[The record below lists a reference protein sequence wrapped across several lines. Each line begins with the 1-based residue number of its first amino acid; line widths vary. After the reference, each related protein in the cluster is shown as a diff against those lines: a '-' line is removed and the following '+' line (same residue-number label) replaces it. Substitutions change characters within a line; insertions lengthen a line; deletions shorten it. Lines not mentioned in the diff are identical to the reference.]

1 MTRSILIDQKVSIQ
15 NLMLL
20 VRRQVECGA
29 DLHLDSR
36 AIQAGDVFIACPGI
50 ASDGKAYIH
59 QAIERGAAA
68 VLIHADA
75 SENWAPMDL
84 AVPSF
89 AVPALNSQ
97 LGALAD
103 AWYEQPSAHMRIVAI
118 TGTNG
123 KTSCA
128 QWLADALL
136 GNGQRAGVIGTL
148 GVRFPDGS
156 VQSGVLTTPDVV
168 SMHRNLA
175 ALYRAQTEVV
185 AIEASSIGIDQGRLD
200 QVRLLVAA
208 FTNLSRDHLDYHES
222 MQTYESAKARLFAW
236 PALQHRIVN
245 TDDQAG
251 LRLAQTYG
259 SAVSTYGVEPT
270 SAQASFVASTLRLE
284 SSGIAFTL
292 QHQKRSISV
301 HTHVL
306 GKHNVSNLL
315 CVAAVL
321 AALGWPLERIA
332 LALTVLEPV
341 EGRLQKI
348 HPCFSES
355 SLPTIVVD
363 YAHTPDA
370 LERALQS
377 LRELAQAQSGKLWC
391 VFGCGGNRDAGKRP
405 LMGAIVQKLA
415 DHGIVTSDNP
425 RQESPQ
431 GIIAEI
437 VAGLHGAMTHVT
449 IQADRAQAILQ
460 AVLQAGPHDVV
471 LVAGKGHETYQE
483 INGERIAF
491 DDRQWAQVAML
502 LKGGKKIQTDS
513 RKIEAG
519 SVFLALR
526 GENFDGHDYLAQV
539 GQAGVIAAIVDQ
551 VNPAVSLPQVVLG
564 DTRQA
569 LLQLGQA
576 WRAQFQIP
584 VIAVTGSNGKTTTKE
599 MIASILSAWRGES
612 HRLATAGNLNNELGV
627 PLTLLRLSETH
638 RCAVIELGMNHPGEI
653 AVLAQTAQPTVAL
666 VNNAQRE
673 HQEFMVSVEAVA
685 RENGQVFASLAES
698 GVSVYPADDVFAT
711 LWEKMSSGHT
721 LMRFGLLPDAEVHA
735 SAVVSDVLGTSFV
748 MHTPAGECEIN
759 LPVPGTHNLRN
770 ALAAAACALAAGAP
784 LAAVQ
789 SGLSSFHA
797 VSGRMQPH
805 RLPNDVVM
813 IDDTYNANPDSV
825 RAAIEVLANLAGP
838 RVLALGDMGEV
849 GDNGPAMHREVGAYA
864 RQCGIDHLLTLGDAT
879 KDSAAAFGA
888 GALACASTEALSEA
902 LAAID
907 AKSILIKGSRFMRME
922 RVVQD
927 CLKRSGVVS
936 KDLVNHA
943 V

>member
-1 MTRSILIDQKVSIQ
+1 MIRSILIDQKVSTQ
-15 NLMLL
+15 NLVSLL
-20 VRRQVECGA
+20 RRQVECGA
-29 DLHLDSR
+29 DLQLDSR

-68 VLIHADA
+68 VLIHADT
-75 SENWAPMDL
+75 SENWSAMDL

-97 LGALAD
+97 LGGFAD
-103 AWYEQPSAHMRIVAI
+103 LWYEQPSAKMQVVAF

-128 QWLADALL
+128 QWLVDALL
-136 GNGQRAGVIGTL
+136 GNGQPAGAIGTL

-156 VQSGVLTTPDVV
+156 VQSGSLTTPDVV
-168 SMHRNLA
+168 SVHRNLA
-175 ALYRAQTEVV
+175 ALYRAHAQVV
-185 AIEASSIGIDQGRLD
+185 AIEASSIGLEQGRLD
-200 QVRLLVAA
+200 HVRLVAAA
-208 FTNLSRDHLDYHES
+208 FTNLSRDHLDYHQN
-222 MQTYESAKARLFAW
+222 MQAYEASKARLFAW

-245 TDDQAG
+245 TDDAAG
-251 LRLAQTYG
+251 LRLAQSYG
-259 SAVSTYGVEPT
+259 LSVSTYSVESTPT
-270 SAQASFVASTLRLE
+270 QASFVASGIHLE
-284 SSGIAFTL
+284 SSGIAFLL
-292 QHQKRSISV
+292 QHHQQSMPVR
-301 HTHVL
+301 THLL

-315 CVAAVL
+315 CVGAVL
-321 AALGWPLERIA
+321 AALDWPMERVASA
-332 LALTVLEPV
+332 LAGLEPV
-341 EGRLQKI
+341 EGRLQTI
-348 HPCFSES
+348 RPC
-355 SLPTIVVD
+355 LPGQHLATVVVD

-370 LERALQS
+370 LERALQA
-377 LRELAQAQSGKLWC
+377 LRPLAQAQSGKLWC

-405 LMGAIVQKLA
+405 LMGAIAQRLA
-415 DHGIVTSDNP
+415 DRSIITSDNP

-431 GIIAEI
+431 AIVAEI
-437 VAGLHGAMTHVT
+437 VTGLDGAMSHVT
-449 IQADRAQAILQ
+449 IQLDRAQAILQ

-483 INGERIAF
+483 IKGERMAF
-491 DDRQWAQVAML
+491 DDRQWAQAAML
-502 LKGGKKIQTDS
+502 LKSGKKIQTDS
-513 RKIEAG
+513 RKIEAD

-539 GQAGVIAAIVDQ
+539 GQAGAIAAIVDQ
-551 VNPAVSLPQVVLG
+551 VNPAVALHQVMLG

-576 WRAQFQIP
+576 WRSQFQIP

-599 MIASILSAWRGES
+599 MIASILCAWRGET

-627 PLTLLRLSETH
+627 PLTLLRLSDTH
-638 RCAVIELGMNHPGEI
+638 QCAVIELGMNHPGEI
-653 AVLAQTAQPTVAL
+653 AVLAQTTQPTVAL

-685 RENGQVFASLAES
+685 RENGQVFASLAEN
-698 GVSVYPADDVFAT
+698 GVSVYPADDVFAP
-711 LWEKMSSGHT
+711 LWAKMSGGHT
-721 LMRFGLLPDAEVHA
+721 LMRFGLVPDAEVHA
-735 SAVVSDVLGTSFV
+735 SAVVADVLGASFM
-748 MHTPAGECEIN
+748 MHTPVGACEIN

-789 SGLSSFHA
+789 SGLSNFHA
-797 VSGRMQPH
+797 VAGRMQPH
-805 RLPNDVVM
+805 RLPNGVIM

-825 RAAIEVLANLAGP
+825 RAAIDVLATLAGP

-849 GDNGPAMHREVGAYA
+849 GENGPAMHREVGAYA

-879 KDSAAAFGA
+879 KDSAAAFGV
-888 GALACASTEALSEA
+888 GALACASTDAISDA

-927 CLKRSGVVS
+927 CLKRFGVVS
-936 KDLVNHA
+936 EDLVNHA